1 MRAVSQRHTNVF
13 VVCSDISRTGKT
25 LLARLV
31 MDYLLLALRNPFAF
45 DTTPSPGSIVAFY
58 PERSMHVDLSRTAG
72 QMALFDT
79 ILNSPPRDFVIDLD
93 TQQFARFFSVVREI
107 DFLEELSNRRIALG
121 VLFLADPTNEPIAV
135 AARLTRLVPPK
146 VVTLVLNQA
155 LAPAGRSAQ
164 RKEPV
169 LPLALSDM
177 AVMTLPV
184 LDRDVARET
193 DRAPFSFAGVVE
205 GWMRRFEEDRL
216 LRLLKFLNQVVPLV
230 RKTVTR
236 LDQQEPDVL
245 RTV

>member
-1 MRAVSQRHTNVF
+1 MT
-13 VVCSDISRTGKT
+13 K
-25 LLARLV
+25 
-31 MDYLLLALRNPFAF
+31 
-45 DTTPSPGSIVAFY
+45 
-58 PERSMHVDLSRTAG
+58 
-72 QMALFDT
+72 
-79 ILNSPPRDFVIDLD
+79 
-93 TQQFARFFSVVREI
+93 
-107 DFLEELSNRRIALG
+107 
-121 VLFLADPTNEPIAV
+121 
-135 AARLTRLVPPK
+135 LVPPK

-177 AVMTLPV
+177 AVMTLPA